1 MQDEDYRVM
10 VLNDTTMKVF
20 RDGRIHTLF
29 QRKNGTE
36 RWTDRAVVLDKDGY
50 PRVFVGSRK
59 NKRVNYL
66 VHNVIALCYLGE
78 KPEGYQTDHI
88 NSIRADNRLE
98 NLQYITQ
105 QQNIQKRKTKDGRNI
120 KGYTLN
126 KNGKYEASITVDN
139 KKIYL
144 GSYDT
149 EEEARQAYI
158 DAKLKYHNV
167 KLD

>member
-1 MQDEDYRVM
+1 MEMEDYRVM

-20 RDGRIHTLF
+20 RDGRIHTLY
-29 QRKNGTE
+29 QYKDGREK
-36 RWTDRAVVLDKDGY
+36 WTDRAFRLSYNGY
-50 PRVFVGSRK
+50 PRVWIGSK
-59 NKRVNYL
+59 KIYKEWF

-78 KPEGYQTDHI
+78 KPQGYQTDHI

-105 QQNIQKRKTKDGRNI
+105 QQNTQNRKTMNGRNV
-120 KGYTLN
+120 KGYSLH
-126 KNGKYEASITVDN
+126 KNGKYRARIIVDN
-139 KKIYL
+139 KFFSL

-149 EEEARQAYI
+149 EEEARKAYT